1 MEQKLLVKIK
11 KSSLYYKMSQISLNK
26 ILNVLNVVK
35 YYTEL
40 YSSTGMKIYIS
51 KILNILVING
61 FIKTY
66 VIPSLIINK
75 IPYKIK

>member
-1 MEQKLLVKIK
+1 
-11 KSSLYYKMSQISLNK
+11 MSQISLNK